1 MRMNWGVLGV
11 AKIATEKVIPAM
23 LGSENFNV
31 LGIASRDHAR
41 AKSAADRLGLLK
53 AYDSYD
59 ALIAD
64 PDIDIVYIPL
74 PNHLHFTYALK
85 CIEAGKHV
93 LCEKPI
99 TLKSDEIKK
108 LIAARN
114 RHGVKIGEAFMVKSH
129 PQWIK
134 ARELVLSG
142 YLGKVKLVQG
152 YFNYYNVDP
161 QNIRNI
167 DMYGGGAMWD
177 IGCYP
182 VMTARF
188 VLGEEP
194 TKVVALME
202 KDGEFGTD
210 ALSSVIMR
218 FPSAQVVFSVSTQ
231 LSNSQRMI
239 FIGDKQNME
248 IKIPFNAP
256 NDQATQ
262 LIINS
267 GNILQDNNEEIYFDI
282 CDQYAL
288 QAEAFVRSIKNK
300 TEAPVSLEEAW
311 SNTRVLEA
319 IFESAA
325 TGRWV
330 EVQQ

>member
-11 AKIATEKVIPAM
+11 AKIAMEKVIPAM
-23 LGSENFNV
+23 LGSDQYTV
-31 LGIASRDHAR
+31 LGIASRDYER
-41 AKSAADRLGLLK
+41 AKSAADKLGIAK
-53 AYDSYD
+53 AYGSYE

-93 LCEKPI
+93 LCEKPL
-99 TLKSDEIKK
+99 TLKSDEIKQ
-108 LIAARN
+108 LIAAREKY
-114 RHGVKIGEAFMVKSH
+114 HVKVGEAFMVKSH

-134 ARELVLSG
+134 ARELVMSG
-142 YLGKVKLVQG
+142 YLGTVSLVQG

-161 QNIRNI
+161 HNIRNI
-167 DMYGGGAMWD
+167 DKYGGGAMWD

-182 VMTARF
+182 VMTSRF

-194 TKVVALME
+194 TQVVALME
-202 KDGEFGTD
+202 KDKAFGTD
-210 ALSSVIMR
+210 NLSSVIMK
-218 FPSAQVVFSVSTQ
+218 FPSAHVVFSVSTQ

-239 FIGDKQNME
+239 FIGEKQNME

-256 NDQATQ
+256 KDQATQ
-262 LIINS
+262 LTINP
-267 GNILQDNNEEIYFDI
+267 GNILHNNNEEIRFEI

-288 QAEAFVRSIKNK
+288 QAEAFVRSIRND
-300 TEAPVSLEEAW
+300 TEVPVSLEDAW
-311 SNTRVLEA
+311 TNARVLEA

-330 EVQQ
+330 KVQQ